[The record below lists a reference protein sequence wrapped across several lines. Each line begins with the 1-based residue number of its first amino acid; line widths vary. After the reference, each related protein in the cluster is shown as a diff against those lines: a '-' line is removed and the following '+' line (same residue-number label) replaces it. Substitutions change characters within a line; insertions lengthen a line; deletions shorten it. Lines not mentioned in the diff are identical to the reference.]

1 MAVQPSS
8 SDAPIGDDAVRA
20 KTGRSWDEWVEA
32 LDAAGARGRS
42 HREIVAIVAER
53 FAVGPWWQQ
62 MVAVGYERLTGARV
76 VNQTSRG
83 FRVSGSKT
91 VAASLE
97 KLWNAWV
104 DDAIRARWL
113 PAAPFTVRKATH
125 EKSLRITWPDGTD
138 LQVLFYAKGSGKSMV
153 TLDHGRLEGPAA
165 VERLRAFWRDHLARL
180 KALLEG

>member
-1 MAVQPSS
+1 
-8 SDAPIGDDAVRA
+8 
-20 KTGRSWDEWVEA
+20 
-32 LDAAGARGRS
+32 
-42 HREIVAIVAER
+42 
-53 FAVGPWWQQ
+53 
-62 MVAVGYERLTGARV
+62 
-76 VNQTSRG
+76 
-83 FRVSGSKT
+83 VSGSKT

-153 TLDHGRLEGPAA
+153 TLDHGRLEDAAA
-165 VERLRAFWRDHLARL
+165 VERRRAFWRDHLARL